1 MYSNFCDENHTYYLA
16 HAGRLGMKWGK
27 HIFGGRD
34 KAFSKSGVRRAQTY
48 TNGKKLGGSFG
59 VYSRTAFDKEKN
71 AVGEYINRGNSFN
84 LNPGPYRVGL
94 GLNQSRGSRGNDR
107 TKDALRTAGSS
118 NSKWY
123 EQATT
128 AQRKRGV
135 TGMAGRNVRG
145 AVDDVKSKI
154 RAGRNHGLKPTNKPS
169 DAYREYLSASS
180 ATVRKTASK
189 GFPSPT
195 QPGETFKRRKD
206 GAPKIGHYTKHPEQ
220 KKSAAPSKN
229 EIKAKPQS
237 GQRRHHP
244 PKDPIEARNLL
255 DSTKQLAR
263 ATGAS
268 QGNEREYRRFLEAQ
282 YGRSG
287 NKRKRGARR

>member
-1 MYSNFCDENHTYYLA
+1 VN
-16 HAGRLGMKWGK
+16 
-27 HIFGGRD
+27 RD
-34 KAFSKSGVRRAQTY
+34 
-48 TNGKKLGGSFG
+48 
-59 VYSRTAFDKEKN
+59 
-71 AVGEYINRGNSFN
+71 AV
-84 LNPGPYRVGL
+84 
-94 GLNQSRGSRGNDR
+94 DA
-107 TKDALRTAGSS
+107 TKDFMVEAGYAETDRSRRSGTSGKPGKSRKSS

-128 AQRKRGV
+128 AQRKHGV

-154 RAGRNHGLKPTNKPS
+154 RAGRNHGLTPTNKPT

-180 ATVRKTASK
+180 ATARKTASK

-206 GAPKIGHYTKHPEQ
+206 GAPKVGHYTKHPEQ
-220 KKSAAPSKN
+220 RKSVAPSKN